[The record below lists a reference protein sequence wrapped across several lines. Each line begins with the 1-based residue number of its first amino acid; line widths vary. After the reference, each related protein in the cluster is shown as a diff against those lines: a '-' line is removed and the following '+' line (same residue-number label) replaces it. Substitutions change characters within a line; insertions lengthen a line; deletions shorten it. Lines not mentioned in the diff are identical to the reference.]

1 MARDISMVR
10 RAWRLAPW
18 ARNPMLRGVDRVE
31 GWIRLL
37 AAVVVLLAIPA
48 SIPAGVDGYTAAVAR
63 IESENAAKVTV
74 PAVII
79 TDPIRVPATDRVTV
93 DRMQAEARWNHEG
106 RTGEAP
112 IDVAGTAKRGDRIEL
127 WLGPDGRPTTDP
139 VAADAAIGQGI
150 GLGLLTFAGIATAT
164 GVVVW
169 LSGRL
174 LDRRRS
180 AAWEHEWK
188 EVSPALGS

>member
-1 MARDISMVR
+1 MAQDISMVL
-10 RAWRLAPW
+10 RARRLAPW
-18 ARNPMLRGVDRVE
+18 ARNPMLRGVDRLE

-48 SIPAGVDGYTAAVAR
+48 SVPAGIDGYTAARAR
-63 IESENAAKVTV
+63 IDSENAAKTAV

-106 RTGEAP
+106 RAGEAS
-112 IDVAGTAKRGDRIEL
+112 IDVAGTTKRGDRIEL
-127 WLGPDGRPTTDP
+127 WLGPDGRPATDP
-139 VAADAAIGQGI
+139 VPADAAIGQGI
-150 GLGLLTFAGIATAT
+150 GLGLLTFAGICTAT
-164 GVVVW
+164 GILVW
-169 LSGRL
+169 ITGRL

-188 EVSPALGS
+188 EVSPALDS